1 MRNIL
6 EISWKVVEGIMEEYE
21 PNGEIYDDQYDPEK
35 TDDESDHEAEEMIAL
50 ISQKGKTKKRGRQS
64 DWPEKFT
71 NDLIDVIL
79 SDENLKRKLIL
90 TNVKTVKNGASYSK
104 VVDELKK
111 RHDSFSYTVPQTRT
125 KFKRCLKW
133 CRDAKLKIKTS
144 SGINRFQEDKGLG
157 PWFPRLIEIV
167 STMDSAQPEQAIEPS
182 SGCSKSPDKE
192 KFVPKPPQKRP
203 KLAQGVQEMKEI
215 LTEVKSLIANDPT
228 KELVEIIKEDSARQG
243 RRDDQFLQ
251 LMSTM
256 MQPPQP
262 QYQPHSS
269 HYDPNRYY

>member
-1 MRNIL
+1 M

-111 RHDSFSYTVPQTRT
+111 RHDSFSYTVPQT
-125 KFKRCLKW
+125 
-133 CRDAKLKIKTS
+133 
-144 SGINRFQEDKGLG
+144 GLDV
-157 PWFPRLIEIV
+157 F
-167 STMDSAQPEQAIEPS
+167 
-182 SGCSKSPDKE
+182 
-192 KFVPKPPQKRP
+192 
-203 KLAQGVQEMKEI
+203 
-215 LTEVKSLIANDPT
+215 
-228 KELVEIIKEDSARQG
+228 
-243 RRDDQFLQ
+243 
-251 LMSTM
+251 
-256 MQPPQP
+256 
-262 QYQPHSS
+262 
-269 HYDPNRYY
+269 